1 MYYFCIIFKT
11 FMKHIFLF
19 LLLSNTLINANF
31 DNLYNF
37 EILDFNQH
45 VIESIKSN
53 NYDSVKELL
62 SNRLISASSIV
73 DGKPLLIHAVIN
85 DKPDMVNLLIRYG
98 AQPFTDFCDQGYNS
112 LEWAVKSGSYYA
124 RAELIVITILKN

>member
-1 MYYFCIIFKT
+1 
-11 FMKHIFLF
+11 MKHLFLF

-31 DNLYNF
+31 DNL
-37 EILDFNQH
+37 EILDFNQQI
-45 VIESIKSN
+45 IESIKSN

-62 SNRLISASSIV
+62 SNRLISASSII

-112 LEWAVKSGSYYA
+112 LEWAVKSESYYA

>member
-1 MYYFCIIFKT
+1 MCYFCKIFKT
-11 FMKHIFLF
+11 FMKHLFLF

-31 DNLYNF
+31 DNL
-37 EILDFNQH
+37 EILDFNQQI
-45 VIESIKSN
+45 IESIKSN

-62 SNRLISASSIV
+62 SNRLISASSII

-112 LEWAVKSGSYYA
+112 LEWAVKSESYYA

>member
-1 MYYFCIIFKT
+1 MCYFCKIFKT
-11 FMKHIFLF
+11 FMKHLFLF

-31 DNLYNF
+31 DNLYNL
-37 EILDFNQH
+37 EILDFNQQI
-45 VIESIKSN
+45 IESIKSN

-62 SNRLISASSIV
+62 SNRLISASSII

-85 DKPDMVNLLIRYG
+85 DKPDMVNLLISYG
-98 AQPFTDFCDQGYNS
+98 AQPFTDFCDQRYNS
-112 LEWAVKSGSYYA
+112 LEWAVKSESYYA